1 MKNIILIALLI
12 GVFFPFDTGATPAI
26 ENNVIRD
33 LRADQ
38 VQVEPVI
45 DQVDC
50 EPKPNTESRTKR
62 PVRNFI
68 KRLRKR

>member
-12 GVFFPFDTGATPAI
+12 GVFFPFDTSATPAI
-26 ENNVIRD
+26 ENIVVRD

-38 VQVEPVI
+38 VQVEPVS

-50 EPKPNTESRTKR
+50 KPKLNTQSRPKR
-62 PVRNFI
+62 PVKNFI
-68 KRLRKR
+68 KRMRKK

>member
-26 ENNVIRD
+26 KNNVIRD

-50 EPKPNTESRTKR
+50 KPEPNTESRTKR